1 VTQSRLQR
9 IHTLGCLILAA
20 LAATGCQKKAAAPAG
35 GPQMQALPVQTITVT
50 MAPVAQSSEYVATI
64 KSRRSATMQPQ
75 VSGSLTVVHVRS
87 AATAGRGRFAA
98 RHRAPEEGSLR
109 LRHHRGRPPEQAV

>member
-1 VTQSRLQR
+1 MTQSRLQR

-75 VSGSLTVVHVRS
+75 V
-87 AATAGRGRFAA
+87 AGRLIAI
-98 RHRAPEEGSLR
+98 RAHSGDHVKSGTVLMEIDPQQQRATVDS
-109 LRHHRGRPPEQAV
+109 